1 MMSLNAV
8 DTARRDALTTYFD
21 RTASEAWKVLTTN
34 SPVSKIRETVRAGR
48 DRMRATLLGWLPADM
63 AGLTLLDAGCGTG
76 SLSIEAARKAA
87 SVMAIDV
94 AGSLVAEARVRLPGD
109 VALLDQA
116 QSGRAGVCFRVGD
129 MHSLDDAKFDHV
141 VAMDSLIHYEAGDIA
156 TMLAGFAARARHS
169 IVFTVAPRTP
179 MLSIMHGVGKLFPR
193 KDRAPAIVP
202 IGIGHLA
209 LMVRTDPRLQGWRLA
224 RSTRI
229 ISGFYTSHA
238 LELVRA

>member
-1 MMSLNAV
+1 MSLDAV

-48 DRMRATLLGWLPADM
+48 DRMRATLLDWLPADM
-63 AGLTLLDAGCGTG
+63 DGRTLLDAGCGTG
-76 SLSIEAARKAA
+76 TLSIEAARKGA

-94 AGSLVAEARVRLPGD
+94 AGSLVAEARQRLPGD
-109 VALLDQA
+109 VALLDQV
-116 QSGRAGVCFRVGD
+116 QSGRAGVCLLVGD
-129 MHSLDDAKFDHV
+129 MHSLDDAMFDHV

-179 MLSIMHGVGKLFPR
+179 LLSIMHGVGKLFPR

-209 LMVRTDPRLQGWRLA
+209 LMVRTDPRLTGWTLA